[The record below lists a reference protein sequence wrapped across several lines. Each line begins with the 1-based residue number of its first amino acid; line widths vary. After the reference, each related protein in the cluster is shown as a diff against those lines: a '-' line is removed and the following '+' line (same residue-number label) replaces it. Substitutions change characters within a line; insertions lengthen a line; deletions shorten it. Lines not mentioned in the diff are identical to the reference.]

1 MIIKGKLVRAMRALI
16 GYNLLALSR
25 KTTNKVFIKPEGM
38 SLKLTTSLSQRLV
51 LTPQLRQRIEMLQM
65 TTLELSDLIQQQLL
79 ENPVLEE
86 VATQEEARELAEKIL
101 DHLASADP
109 GAAPDQPQIE
119 ASEPEL
125 GSPSSNG
132 SGDSEVLS
140 QTYAESDGD
149 AERGDGEPLASA
161 DLSEDSVGDELVG
174 EEAARDA
181 FEEIDF
187 GREFQDYLDPGYKTQ
202 EIEYKEKDAPTFE
215 QFLTRA
221 PSLADHLEWQL
232 HMSPIE
238 GDVCDAAISV
248 IGNLDADGRL
258 NATNEEIAAMGGWTE
273 EIVEKARQ
281 AVMHLDPIGCG
292 ARDVRE
298 CLLVQ
303 LEVRG
308 ESDRL
313 AAGLISDHLSDLQQH
328 KLPHLAKQIGSDVD
342 TLLSELQFIR
352 TLDPYP
358 GRRYSSEEPI
368 LISPEIYIEKL
379 DEGDEDYVIY
389 FSDDGSP
396 RLRVSQQYQQMLG
409 KSDVSNETK
418 SFIRE
423 KMRSAVDLLR
433 NIEHRRQTIYKVVES
448 IVHRQRDFLD
458 KGVQYI
464 KPMMLKDIA
473 EDIGM
478 HLSTVSRVV
487 NRKYAHTPQG
497 VIELRRFFTEGMMNE
512 DGEEVSTRIIK
523 LKIKKLIEEED
534 SHSPITD
541 DQVVKILIKDGIK
554 LSRRTV
560 AKYRDQMSI
569 PGSRERRAVV

>member
-1 MIIKGKLVRAMRALI
+1 
-16 GYNLLALSR
+16 
-25 KTTNKVFIKPEGM
+25 M

-65 TTLELSDLIQQQLL
+65 TSLELSDLIQQQLL

-86 VATQEEARELAEKIL
+86 VPTQEEVQEIAEKVL
-101 DHLASADP
+101 DHLASADTP
-109 GAAPDQPQIE
+109 FEDRTAEAEAPT
-119 ASEPEL
+119 
-125 GSPSSNG
+125 NG
-132 SGDSEVLS
+132 SGDPEVLS
-140 QTYAESDGD
+140 SLAATGET
-149 AERGDGEPLASA
+149 EVGEPLAGGEHEEA
-161 DLSEDSVGDELVG
+161 VSEDSGTDE
-174 EEAARDA
+174 AQRDA

-202 EIEYKEKDAPTFE
+202 EIEYKEDAPTFE
-215 QFLTRA
+215 QFLTR
-221 PSLADHLEWQL
+221 PQSLAEHLEWQL
-232 HMSPIE
+232 NMTTLDE
-238 GDVCDAAISV
+238 GVHDAAICV
-248 IGNLDADGRL
+248 IGNLNADGRL
-258 NATNEEIAAMGGWTE
+258 NATNEEMAAMEKVSE
-273 EIVEKARQ
+273 EVVERARQ
-281 AVMHLDPIGCG
+281 TVMRLDPVGCG
-292 ARDVRE
+292 ARDVKE

-303 LEVRG
+303 LEVLG

-313 AAGLISDHLSDLQQH
+313 AAKLISEHFVELQQH
-328 KLPHLAKQIGSDVD
+328 KLPHLSKQIGIDVE
-342 TLLSELQFIR
+342 TLLEELQFIR

-379 DEGDEDYVIY
+379 DENDEDYVIY
-389 FSDDGSP
+389 FADDGSP
-396 RLRVSQQYQQMLG
+396 RLRVSSQYQQMLSQG
-409 KSDVSNETK
+409 VSNETK

-448 IVHRQRDFLD
+448 IVQRQRDFLD
-458 KGVQYI
+458 HGVQHI

-497 VIELRRFFTEGMMNE
+497 VIELRRFFTEGMLNE
-512 DGEEVSTRIIK
+512 DGEEISTRIIK

-534 SHSPITD
+534 SHNPITD
-541 DQVVKILIKDGIK
+541 DQVVKILAKDGIK

-560 AKYRDQMSI
+560 AKYRDQMQI

>member
-1 MIIKGKLVRAMRALI
+1 
-16 GYNLLALSR
+16 
-25 KTTNKVFIKPEGM
+25 M

-65 TTLELSDLIQQQLL
+65 TSLELTDLIQQQLL

-86 VATQEEARELAEKIL
+86 VPTQEEARELAEKIL
-101 DHLASADP
+101 DHLASSDSDTP
-109 GAAPDQPQIE
+109 YEGANSELPEME
-119 ASEPEL
+119 AAT
-125 GSPSSNG
+125 PSTNG
-132 SGDSEVLS
+132 SGDADV
-140 QTYAESDGD
+140 
-149 AERGDGEPLASA
+149 LASLPQNEFGDSA
-161 DLSEDSVGDELVG
+161 PVSEGGDEG
-174 EEAARDA
+174 ISEESLGDEASPDA

-202 EIEYKEKDAPTFE
+202 EIEYKEDAPTFE
-215 QFLTRA
+215 QFLTRP
-221 PSLADHLEWQL
+221 PSLAEHLEWQL

-238 GDVCDAAISV
+238 AEVCDAAICV
-248 IGNLDADGRL
+248 IGNLNADGRL
-258 NATNEEIAAMGGWTE
+258 NATNEEMASMGKCSE
-273 EIVEKARQ
+273 ETVERARQ
-281 AVMHLDPIGCG
+281 AVMRLDPVGCG
-292 ARDVRE
+292 ARDVKE

-308 ESDRL
+308 ENDRL
-313 AAGLISDHLSDLQQH
+313 AAKLISEHLSELQQH
-328 KLPHLAKQIGSDVD
+328 KLPHLSKQIGIDID

-358 GRRYSSEEPI
+358 GRRYSVDEPI
-368 LISPEIYIEKL
+368 LITPEIYIEKL
-379 DEGDEDYVIY
+379 DENDDEYVIY
-389 FSDDGSP
+389 FADDGSP
-396 RLRVSQQYQQMLG
+396 RLRVSQQYQQMLSQG
-409 KSDVSNETK
+409 VSNETK

-448 IVHRQRDFLD
+448 IVQRQRDFLD
-458 KGVQYI
+458 HGVQHI

-497 VIELRRFFTEGMMNE
+497 VIELRRFFTEGMLNE
-512 DGEEVSTRIIK
+512 DGEEISTRIIK
-523 LKIKKLIEEED
+523 LQIKKLIEEED
-534 SHSPITD
+534 SHNPITD
-541 DQVVKILIKDGIK
+541 DQVVKILAKDGIK

-560 AKYRDQMSI
+560 AKYRDQMQI

>member
-1 MIIKGKLVRAMRALI
+1 
-16 GYNLLALSR
+16 
-25 KTTNKVFIKPEGM
+25 
-38 SLKLTTSLSQRLV
+38 
-51 LTPQLRQRIEMLQM
+51 MLQM
-65 TTLELSDLIQQQLL
+65 TTLELTDLIQQQLL

-86 VATQEEARELAEKIL
+86 VATQEEAQELAEKIL
-101 DHLASADP
+101 DHLASAD
-109 GAAPDQPQIE
+109 AASDETRVE
-119 ASEPEL
+119 AVEPEL

-132 SGDSEVLS
+132 SGDPESYAATDSEVEGGE
-140 QTYAESDGD
+140 TESSVSD
-149 AERGDGEPLASA
+149 P
-161 DLSEDSVGDELVG
+161 SEDSIGDEVVGDE
-174 EEAARDA
+174 ASRDA
-181 FEEIDF
+181 FDEIDF

-202 EIEYKEKDAPTFE
+202 EVEYKEDTPTFE
-215 QFLTRA
+215 QFLTKP

-232 HMSPIE
+232 HMGPME
-238 GDVCDAAISV
+238 AGKCDAAICV

-258 NATNEEIAAMGGWTE
+258 SATNEEIAQMGGWTE
-273 EIVEKARQ
+273 DLVEETRQ
-281 AVMHLDPIGCG
+281 VVMRLDPVGCG
-292 ARDVRE
+292 ARDVKE

-303 LEVRG
+303 LEVRE

-313 AAGLISDHLSDLQQH
+313 AARLINDHLAELQQH
-328 KLPHLAKQIGSDVD
+328 KLPHLSKQIGIDVD
-342 TLLSELQFIR
+342 TLLAELQFIR
-352 TLDPYP
+352 TLEPYP

-368 LISPEIYIEKL
+368 LITPEIYIEKL
-379 DEGDEDYVIY
+379 DEDDDDYVIY
-389 FSDDGSP
+389 FADDGSP
-396 RLRVSQQYQQMLG
+396 RLRISQQYQQMLNQPG
-409 KSDVSNETK
+409 TSSETK

-423 KMRSAVDLLR
+423 KVRSAVDLLR

-448 IVHRQRDFLD
+448 MVNRQKDFLD

-523 LKIKKLIEEED
+523 LQIKKLIEEED
-534 SHSPITD
+534 SHNPITD
-541 DQVVKILIKDGIK
+541 DQVVKILAKDGMK

-560 AKYRDQMSI
+560 AKYRDQMHI
-569 PGSRERRAVV
+569 PGSRERRAVT

>member
-1 MIIKGKLVRAMRALI
+1 
-16 GYNLLALSR
+16 
-25 KTTNKVFIKPEGM
+25 M
-38 SLKLTTSLSQRLV
+38 SVKLTTSLSQRLV

-65 TTLELSDLIQQQLL
+65 TTIELSDLIQQQLL

-86 VATQEEARELAEKIL
+86 VASQEETQELAEKIL
-101 DHLASADP
+101 DQLADADA
-109 GAAPDQPQIE
+109 GSSFDLGGESLETAA
-119 ASEPEL
+119 A
-125 GSPSSNG
+125 SSNG
-132 SGDSEVLS
+132 SGDVSEIS
-140 QTYAESDGD
+140 AYAETD
-149 AERGDGEPLASA
+149 ADYAMSGEMSGTAEAGEDFGADEAS
-161 DLSEDSVGDELVG
+161 
-174 EEAARDA
+174 RDA

-202 EIEYKEKDAPTFE
+202 EFEYKEDAPTFE
-215 QFLTRA
+215 QFLTR
-221 PSLADHLEWQL
+221 PESLTEHLEWQL
-232 HMSPIE
+232 HMNPVE
-238 GDVCDAAISV
+238 GQVREAAECV

-258 NATNEEIAAMGGWTE
+258 NATNEEIAAMGKWPE
-273 EIVEKARQ
+273 EVVEDARQ
-281 AVMHLDPIGCG
+281 IVMLLEPVGCG

-303 LEVRG
+303 LKQLG
-308 ESDRL
+308 EGERL
-313 AAGLISDHLSDLQQH
+313 AAQLVGEHLPDLQQH
-328 KLPHLAKQIGSDVD
+328 KLPHLSKQIGVDVE
-342 TLLSELQFIR
+342 TLLEELKIIR

-368 LISPEIYIEKL
+368 LIAPEIYIEKL
-379 DEGDEDYVIY
+379 DDDYVIY
-389 FSDDGSP
+389 FADDGSP
-396 RLRVSQQYQQMLG
+396 RLRISHSYQQMLG
-409 KSDVSNETK
+409 QQETSK
-418 SFIRE
+418 ETRDFIKD

-448 IVHRQRDFLD
+448 IVQRQREFLD

-512 DGEEVSTRIIK
+512 EGEEVSTRIIK

-534 SHSPITD
+534 SHNPITD
-541 DQVVKILIKDGIK
+541 DQVVKILAKDGIK

-560 AKYRDQMSI
+560 AKYRDQMNI
-569 PGSRERRAVV
+569 PGSRERKAVV

>member
-1 MIIKGKLVRAMRALI
+1 
-16 GYNLLALSR
+16 
-25 KTTNKVFIKPEGM
+25 M

-65 TTLELSDLIQQQLL
+65 TTLELTDLIQAQLL

-86 VATQEEARELAEKIL
+86 VVTQEEVGELAEKIL

-109 GAAPDQPQIE
+109 GAGPDESQVE
-119 ASEPEL
+119 ASAPEL
-125 GSPSSNG
+125 GSPASNG
-132 SGDSEVLS
+132 SGELENAASV
-140 QTYAESDGD
+140 YAEGDGD
-149 AERGDGEPLASA
+149 GGEHGESSDVETQDFATP
-161 DLSEDSVGDELVG
+161 DPSEDSVGDDLVG
-174 EEAARDA
+174 EDASRDA

-202 EIEYKEKDAPTFE
+202 EIEYKEDAPTFE

-232 HMSPIE
+232 HMSPAEAEICE
-238 GDVCDAAISV
+238 AAISV

-258 NATNEEIAAMGGWTE
+258 NATNEEIAAMGDWS
-273 EIVEKARQ
+273 VETVETARQ
-281 AVMHLDPIGCG
+281 AVMRLDPVGCG
-292 ARDVRE
+292 ARDVKE

-303 LEVRG
+303 LELRG
-308 ESDRL
+308 ESERL
-313 AAGLISDHLSDLQQH
+313 AARLISEHLADLQQH

-342 TLLSELQFIR
+342 TLLNELTFIR

-379 DEGDEDYVIY
+379 DEDDEEYVIY
-389 FSDDGSP
+389 FADDGSP

-448 IVHRQRDFLD
+448 IVHRQQEFLD

-512 DGEEVSTRIIK
+512 DGEEISTRIIK

-534 SHSPITD
+534 SHNPITD

>member
-1 MIIKGKLVRAMRALI
+1 
-16 GYNLLALSR
+16 
-25 KTTNKVFIKPEGM
+25 M

-109 GAAPDQPQIE
+109 GAVPDQTQME

-132 SGDSEVLS
+132 SGDAEALA
-140 QTYAESDGD
+140 QAYAEGAGDGD
-149 AERGDGEPLASA
+149 GGDVGDGGESLTSA
-161 DLSEDSVGDELVG
+161 DLSEDSVGDDLVG
-174 EEAARDA
+174 EEASRDA

-202 EIEYKEKDAPTFE
+202 EIEYKEDAPTFE

-221 PSLADHLEWQL
+221 PSLADHLEWQV

-238 GDVCDAAISV
+238 GNVCDAAISV

-273 EIVEKARQ
+273 EVVEQARQ

-303 LEVRG
+303 LEVKG

-313 AAGLISDHLSDLQQH
+313 AARLIRDHMSDLQQH
-328 KLPHLAKQIGSDVD
+328 KLPHLAKQIGADID
-342 TLLSELQFIR
+342 TLLTELQFIR

-379 DEGDEDYVIY
+379 DEDDEDYVIY

-409 KSDVSNETK
+409 KTDVSNETK

-448 IVHRQRDFLD
+448 IVHRQKDFLD
-458 KGVQYI
+458 KGVQFI

>member
-1 MIIKGKLVRAMRALI
+1 
-16 GYNLLALSR
+16 
-25 KTTNKVFIKPEGM
+25 M

-86 VATQEEARELAEKIL
+86 VATQEEAQELAEKIL

-109 GAAPDQPQIE
+109 GSADQHQVE
-119 ASEPEL
+119 LQEHEL
-125 GSPSSNG
+125 GTPSTNG
-132 SGDSEVLS
+132 SGD
-140 QTYAESDGD
+140 AEALAAAFQD
-149 AERGDGEPLASA
+149 AEGEAPEAQPGDP
-161 DLSEDSVGDELVG
+161 SEDSTGDEIVG
-174 EEAARDA
+174 EDASRDP

-202 EIEYKEKDAPTFE
+202 EVEYKEDAPTFE
-215 QFLTRA
+215 QFLTRP

-232 HMSPIE
+232 HLSPIE
-238 GDVCDAAISV
+238 ADVCDAAIAV

-258 NATNEEIAAMGGWTE
+258 NASNEEIAAMGNWTE
-273 EIVEKARQ
+273 EVVEQARQ
-281 AVMHLDPIGCG
+281 ALMRLDPVGCG

-308 ESDRL
+308 ETDRL
-313 AAGLISDHLSDLQQH
+313 AAKLISEHLADLQQH
-328 KLPHLAKQIGSDVD
+328 KLPHLSKQISVDVD
-342 TLLSELQFIR
+342 KLVEELQFIR

-358 GRRYSSEEPI
+358 GRRYSSDEPI
-368 LISPEIYIEKL
+368 LITPEIYIEKL
-379 DEGDEDYVIY
+379 DEDDEDYVIY
-389 FSDDGSP
+389 FADDGSP
-396 RLRVSQQYQQMLG
+396 RLRISQQYQQMLSQG
-409 KSDVSNETK
+409 GVNNETK

-448 IVHRQRDFLD
+448 IVNRQRDFLD
-458 KGVQYI
+458 HGVQQI

-512 DGEEVSTRIIK
+512 DGEEISTRIIK

-534 SHSPITD
+534 SHNPITD
-541 DQVVKILIKDGIK
+541 DQVVKILAKDGIK

-560 AKYRDQMSI
+560 AKYRDQMHI

>member
-1 MIIKGKLVRAMRALI
+1 
-16 GYNLLALSR
+16 
-25 KTTNKVFIKPEGM
+25 M

-65 TTLELSDLIQQQLL
+65 TTLELTDLIQQQIL

-86 VATQEEARELAEKIL
+86 VVTQEEVGELAEKIL

-109 GAAPDQPQIE
+109 GAVPDQPQME
-119 ASEPEL
+119 AAEPEL
-125 GSPSSNG
+125 GSPASNG
-132 SGDSEVLS
+132 SGELENLS
-140 QTYAESDGD
+140 S
-149 AERGDGEPLASA
+149 GENADIEGHEGVA
-161 DLSEDSVGDELVG
+161 DLSEDSIGDEMVG

-202 EIEYKEKDAPTFE
+202 EIEYKEDAPTFE

-238 GDVCDAAISV
+238 TEICEAAISV

-273 EIVEKARQ
+273 EKVEQARL
-281 AVMHLDPIGCG
+281 AVLRLDPVGCG
-292 ARDVRE
+292 ARDVKE

-303 LEVRG
+303 LDVKG

-313 AAGLISDHLSDLQQH
+313 ASRLISDHFADLQQH

-342 TLLSELQFIR
+342 TLLNELQFIR

-379 DEGDEDYVIY
+379 DEDDEEYVIY
-389 FSDDGSP
+389 FVISISRCLASQTSAMRP
-396 RLRVSQQYQQMLG
+396 RVLFARRCALRLTCYATS
-409 KSDVSNETK
+409 
-418 SFIRE
+418 
-423 KMRSAVDLLR
+423 
-433 NIEHRRQTIYKVVES
+433 S
-448 IVHRQRDFLD
+448 I
-458 KGVQYI
+458 
-464 KPMMLKDIA
+464 A
-473 EDIGM
+473 
-478 HLSTVSRVV
+478 
-487 NRKYAHTPQG
+487 A
-497 VIELRRFFTEGMMNE
+497 RRFT
-512 DGEEVSTRIIK
+512 K
-523 LKIKKLIEEED
+523 
-534 SHSPITD
+534 
-541 DQVVKILIKDGIK
+541 
-554 LSRRTV
+554 
-560 AKYRDQMSI
+560 
-569 PGSRERRAVV
+569 

>member
-1 MIIKGKLVRAMRALI
+1 
-16 GYNLLALSR
+16 
-25 KTTNKVFIKPEGM
+25 M

-65 TTLELSDLIQQQLL
+65 TSLELTDLIQQQLL

-86 VATQEEARELAEKIL
+86 VPTQEEVQEIAEKVL
-101 DHLASADP
+101 DHLANSDSNSFEESAP
-109 GAAPDQPQIE
+109 
-119 ASEPEL
+119 EP
-125 GSPSSNG
+125 GSPSTNG
-132 SGDSEVLS
+132 SGDADVLS
-140 QTYAESDGD
+140 SLPATDGEFEGGD
-149 AERGDGEPLASA
+149 AVAAADREESVAEDG
-161 DLSEDSVGDELVG
+161 GTDE
-174 EEAARDA
+174 AQRDA

-202 EIEYKEKDAPTFE
+202 EIEYKEDAPTFE
-215 QFLTRA
+215 QFLTRP
-221 PSLADHLEWQL
+221 PSLAEHLEWQL
-232 HMSPIE
+232 NMTTLDS
-238 GDVCDAAISV
+238 DVRDAAIAV
-248 IGNLDADGRL
+248 IGNLNADGRL
-258 NATNEEIAAMGGWTE
+258 GATNEEIAAMEKVSE
-273 EIVEKARQ
+273 EIVERARQ
-281 AVMHLDPIGCG
+281 EVMHLDPVGCG
-292 ARDVRE
+292 AREVKE

-303 LEVRG
+303 LEVLG
-308 ESDRL
+308 ETDRL
-313 AAGLISDHLSDLQQH
+313 AAKLISEHFSDLQQH
-328 KLPHLAKQIGSDVD
+328 KLPHLSKQISIDVE
-342 TLLSELQFIR
+342 TLLKELEFIR

-379 DEGDEDYVIY
+379 DENDEDYIIY
-389 FSDDGSP
+389 FADDGSP
-396 RLRVSQQYQQMLG
+396 RLRVSQQYQQMLSQG
-409 KSDVSNETK
+409 VSNETK

-448 IVHRQRDFLD
+448 IVQRQRDFLD
-458 KGVQYI
+458 HGVQHI

-497 VIELRRFFTEGMMNE
+497 VIELRRFFTEGMLNE
-512 DGEEVSTRIIK
+512 EGEEISTRIIK

-534 SHSPITD
+534 SHNPITD
-541 DQVVKILIKDGIK
+541 DQVVKILAKDGIK

-560 AKYRDQMSI
+560 AKYRDQMQI

>member
-1 MIIKGKLVRAMRALI
+1 
-16 GYNLLALSR
+16 
-25 KTTNKVFIKPEGM
+25 M

-65 TTLELSDLIQQQLL
+65 TSLELTDLIQQQLL

-86 VATQEEARELAEKIL
+86 VPSQEEVRELAEKVL
-101 DHLASADP
+101 DHLASNDSASSFEEP
-109 GAAPDQPQIE
+109 GGE
-119 ASEPEL
+119 GEPL
-125 GSPSSNG
+125 VISSNG
-132 SGDSEVLS
+132 SGDADVVANIP
-140 QTYAESDGD
+140 QA
-149 AERGDGEPLASA
+149 ADGE
-161 DLSEDSVGDELVG
+161 VG
-174 EEAARDA
+174 EAIAAGEHTEEGGGDDGGVDEAQRDA

-202 EIEYKEKDAPTFE
+202 EIEYKEDAPTFE
-215 QFLTRA
+215 QFLTRP
-221 PSLADHLEWQL
+221 PSLAEHLEWQVN
-232 HMSPIE
+232 MTTIE
-238 GDVCDAAISV
+238 PQVADAAVTV

-258 NATNEEIAAMGGWTE
+258 NATNEEMAAMEKCSE
-273 EIVEKARQ
+273 EVIEQARQ
-281 AVMHLDPIGCG
+281 AVMRLDPVGCG
-292 ARDVRE
+292 ARDVKE

-308 ESDRL
+308 ESERL
-313 AAGLISDHLSDLQQH
+313 AVRLISDHLNDLQQH
-328 KLPHLAKQIGSDVD
+328 RLPHLSKQIGIDVES
-342 TLLSELQFIR
+342 LLEELQFIR
-352 TLDPYP
+352 LLDPYP

-379 DEGDEDYVIY
+379 DENDEEYIIY
-389 FSDDGSP
+389 FADDGSP
-396 RLRVSQQYQQMLG
+396 RLRVSQQYQNMLSQG
-409 KSDVSNETK
+409 VSNETK

-448 IVHRQRDFLD
+448 IVRRQKDFLD
-458 KGVQYI
+458 HGVQHI

-497 VIELRRFFTEGMMNE
+497 VIELRRFFTEGMLNE

-523 LKIKKLIEEED
+523 LQIKKLIEEED
-534 SHSPITD
+534 SHNPITD
-541 DQVVKILIKDGIK
+541 DQVVKILAKDGIK

>member
-1 MIIKGKLVRAMRALI
+1 
-16 GYNLLALSR
+16 
-25 KTTNKVFIKPEGM
+25 M

-65 TTLELSDLIQQQLL
+65 TSLELTDLIQQQLL

-86 VATQEEARELAEKIL
+86 VPSQEEVQEIAEKVL
-101 DHLASADP
+101 DHLASAETDTFEERAP
-109 GAAPDQPQIE
+109 EAGTAAT
-119 ASEPEL
+119 
-125 GSPSSNG
+125 NG
-132 SGDSEVLS
+132 TGDAEVLS
-140 QTYAESDGD
+140 TLPAAAE
-149 AERGDGEPLASA
+149 AEPAEALAGGEPEEGGA
-161 DLSEDSVGDELVG
+161 EEGTDETQ
-174 EEAARDA
+174 RDA

-202 EIEYKEKDAPTFE
+202 EIEYKEDAPTFE
-215 QFLTRA
+215 QFLTKP
-221 PSLADHLEWQL
+221 PSLAEHLEWQL
-232 HMSPIE
+232 NMTTLEDEIR
-238 GDVCDAAISV
+238 DAAICV
-248 IGNLDADGRL
+248 IGNMNADGRL
-258 NATNEEIAAMGGWTE
+258 TATNEEIAAMGEWSE
-273 EIVEKARQ
+273 DVVERARQ
-281 AVMHLDPIGCG
+281 AVMRLDPVGCG
-292 ARDVRE
+292 ARDVKE

-303 LEVRG
+303 LEVLG

-313 AAGLISDHLSDLQQH
+313 AARLISEHLSDLQQH
-328 KLPHLAKQIGSDVD
+328 KLPHLSKQIGIDVE
-342 TLLSELQFIR
+342 TLLEELHFIR
-352 TLDPYP
+352 TLDPYT

-379 DEGDEDYVIY
+379 DENDEDYVIY
-389 FSDDGSP
+389 FADDGSP
-396 RLRVSQQYQQMLG
+396 RLRVSQQYQQMLSQG
-409 KSDVSNETK
+409 VSNETK

-448 IVHRQRDFLD
+448 IVQRQRDFLD
-458 KGVQYI
+458 HGVQHI

-487 NRKYAHTPQG
+487 NRKYAYTPQG
-497 VIELRRFFTEGMMNE
+497 VIELRRFFTEGMLNE

-523 LKIKKLIEEED
+523 LKIKKLIEDED
-534 SHSPITD
+534 SRNPITD
-541 DQVVKILIKDGIK
+541 DQVVKILARDGIK

-560 AKYRDQMSI
+560 AKYRDQMQI